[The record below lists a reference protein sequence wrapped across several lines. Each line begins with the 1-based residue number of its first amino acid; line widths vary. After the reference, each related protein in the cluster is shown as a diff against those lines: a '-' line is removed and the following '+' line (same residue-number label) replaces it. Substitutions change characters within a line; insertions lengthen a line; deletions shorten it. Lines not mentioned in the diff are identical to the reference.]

1 MIPTAFEYPEWIDNN
16 LEELALKKDAPED
29 VKKHLMNGLMDLEAH
44 LLIRIRK
51 TNLAW
56 ISVIYFKHS

>member
-29 VKKHLMNGLMDLEAH
+29 VKKAFDEWVNGFRIPFTDKNTKDQPGMDISD
-44 LLIRIRK
+44 LL
-51 TNLAW
+51 
-56 ISVIYFKHS
+56 

>member
-29 VKKHLMNGLMDLEAH
+29 VKKS
-44 LLIRIRK
+44 I
-51 TNLAW
+51 
-56 ISVIYFKHS
+56 